1 MTNTSETRN
10 TVPTVLA
17 DSDNVREDIVLP
29 SVIGKPRLAIF
40 GARVEIRNNVIQ
52 SFDNNG
58 VLRIRIEVRD

>member
-29 SVIGKPRLAIF
+29 SAIGKPRLAIF